1 MRSTKAVITN
11 HIERFGAR
19 DLDGILADYA
29 ADAVLFTPEGPL
41 KGVDEIRGLLSTMIA
56 EFEKPGATFHL
67 QRLSTDGDH
76 GFIVWTA
83 ETADQV
89 YEVVSDT
96 FFVRDGRIE
105 VQSFAGKITRKSGV
119 ALADPALS

>member
-1 MRSTKAVITN
+1 MRSTKAIIAN
-11 HIERFGAR
+11 HLERFGAR

-41 KGVDEIRGLLSTMIA
+41 KGLDSIRGLLQGMIA
-56 EFEKPGATFHL
+56 EFEKPGATFNLQHL
-67 QRLSTDGDH
+67 SVDGDH

-89 YEVVSDT
+89 YEVVTDT
-96 FFVRDGRIE
+96 FFVKHGRIE
-105 VQSFAGKITRKSGV
+105 VQSFAGKITPKNG
-119 ALADPALS
+119 ALS